1 MLIGKIFSLRKI
13 DNITMDAHLTKIK
26 NVVDQLEEIGMSLH
40 EDIIVH
46 LPNDM
51 TLTCSKRCRLAM
63 INFQLTRCLK
73 PSYWAKRILK
83 GLLQKTVERH
93 LWWKVIG
100 IHLVIQG
107 IVDFKFNKTQMFF
120 SRGLNNKYHCLMAQG
135 NNSNNFQNTNSFST
149 TRQLGHNS
157 TNNH

>member
-1 MLIGKIFSLRKI
+1 MFEKMQTC
-13 DNITMDAHLTKIK
+13 N
-26 NVVDQLEEIGMSLH
+26 DQLPAYDVLEAKL
-40 EDIIVH
+40 
-46 LPNDM
+46 
-51 TLTCSKRCRLAM
+51 R
-63 INFQLTRCLK
+63 
-73 PSYWAKRILK
+73 AKRILK
-83 GLLQKTVERH
+83 ALMQKTVERH

>member
-1 MLIGKIFSLRKI
+1 MFSYRVTKPFSPTSDQKIIGWSKTMSAFNIHTNFFVLNLLKWYSNPFVCWKAIKDGSDVVPKKVMLIGKIFSLRKI

-93 LWWKVIG
+93 L
-100 IHLVIQG
+100 
-107 IVDFKFNKTQMFF
+107 
-120 SRGLNNKYHCLMAQG
+120 
-135 NNSNNFQNTNSFST
+135 
-149 TRQLGHNS
+149 
-157 TNNH
+157 

>member
-1 MLIGKIFSLRKI
+1 
-13 DNITMDAHLTKIK
+13 
-26 NVVDQLEEIGMSLH
+26 
-40 EDIIVH
+40 
-46 LPNDM
+46 
-51 TLTCSKRCRLAM
+51 
-63 INFQLTRCLK
+63 
-73 PSYWAKRILK
+73 
-83 GLLQKTVERH
+83 LLQKTVERH